1 MPPGAVLRWGAVVVA
16 LLAHTQ
22 PQTKMPL
29 LVQPFEREREREEQR
44 RRNKEEL

>member
-1 MPPGAVLRWGAVVVA
+1 MPPGAVRWGAVVGA